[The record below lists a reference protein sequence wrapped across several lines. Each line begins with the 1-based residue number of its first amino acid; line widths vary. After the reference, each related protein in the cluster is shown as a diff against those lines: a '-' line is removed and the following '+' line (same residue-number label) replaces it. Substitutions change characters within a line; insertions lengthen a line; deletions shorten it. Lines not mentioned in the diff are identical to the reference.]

1 MSMTPRP
8 KDLLRTWLLEQD
20 AQDAERLTH
29 LLDEYRINPTRR
41 TLFRVLALAS
51 RGLGVHPLG
60 LESGDLETADEAC
73 PGWRPDGWRRD
84 HAARTLVLLEMA
96 EMLPTDA
103 FHQELDF
110 LFGAADVGELEALY
124 RALILFPEPQRLL
137 PRAMEATRTNMTRV
151 FTALA
156 YGNPY
161 PATLFEE
168 DIWNRMILK
177 AVFLGLPLA
186 PIQGLDKRANPRLAS
201 LLLDY
206 VRERWAARRVV
217 RWDVWRCVG
226 PFANLP
232 TESAFF
238 ERLLKTGS
246 EVEKQAAVLALCGN
260 PSPRAAIICA
270 AQAGLTRAARNG
282 RLAWHLLSSVETAK
296 AGAHLAGPI

>member
-1 MSMTPRP
+1 MTPRP

-20 AQDAERLTH
+20 AQATGRLMH
-29 LLDEYRINPTRR
+29 LLDEFRANPTRR

-51 RGLGVHPLG
+51 RALGSHPLG
-60 LESGDLETADEAC
+60 LAPADLEVADRAC
-73 PGWRPDGWRRD
+73 PGWRPVGWRRD
-84 HAARTLVLLEMA
+84 HAARTLVLLEVA
-96 EMLPTDA
+96 EVLPADA
-103 FHQELDF
+103 FHQELGF
-110 LFGAADVGELEALY
+110 LFGAADAGELEALY

-156 YGNPY
+156 YSNPY

-168 DIWNRMILK
+168 DTWNRMILK
-177 AVFLGLPLA
+177 AVFLELPLA
-186 PIQGLDKRANPRLAS
+186 PIQSLDERANPRLTT
-201 LLLDY
+201 LILDY

-226 PFANLP
+226 PFANLT

-238 ERLLKTGS
+238 ERLLKSGS

-260 PSPRAAIICA
+260 PSPRAAILCA
-270 AQAGLTRAARNG
+270 AQAELTRAVRNG
-282 RLAWHLLSSVETAK
+282 RLAWHLLSAVETTE

>member
-20 AQDAERLTH
+20 TQGAERLAH
-29 LLDEYRINPTRR
+29 LLDEYRANPTRR

-51 RGLGVHPLG
+51 RALGVHPLG
-60 LESGDLETADEAC
+60 LAPADLEVADRAC

-84 HAARTLVLLEMA
+84 HAARTLVLLEVA
-96 EMLPTDA
+96 EVLPADA
-103 FHQELDF
+103 FHQELGF

-168 DIWNRMILK
+168 DTWNRMILK
-177 AVFLGLPLA
+177 AVFLSLPLD
-186 PIQGLDKRANPRLAS
+186 PIQGLDHRANRSLS
-201 LLLDY
+201 VLLLDY
-206 VRERWAARRVV
+206 VRERWAARRPV
-217 RWDVWRCVG
+217 RWDVWRCAG

-232 TESAFF
+232 AESAFF

-260 PSPRAAIICA
+260 PSPRAAILCA
-270 AQAGLTRAARNG
+270 AQAELIRAARNG
-282 RLAWHLLSSVETAK
+282 RLAWHLLSAVETIEAT
-296 AGAHLAGPI
+296 AHLAGPI